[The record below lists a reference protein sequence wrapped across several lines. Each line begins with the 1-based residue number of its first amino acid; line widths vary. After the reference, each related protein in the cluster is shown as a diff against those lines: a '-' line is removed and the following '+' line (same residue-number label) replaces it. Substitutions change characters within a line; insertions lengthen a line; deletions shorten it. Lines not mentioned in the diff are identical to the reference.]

1 MKLNDLRRSGPWL
14 TMTTFSL
21 SPIPSAPVVGRRGAP
36 QRHGARDPSPMYPA
50 PMNRVGPELRR
61 VRGGLVMGGTYWP
74 HRMKGRGRGRWLT
87 PSRPRPTHVRGVVHH
102 SYYFVV
108 TVPVHDNFFL
118 LSCFFRVFSQA
129 AVDISDAVSTV
140 IDTLQLFIS
149 SFLNS
154 RQSSKV
160 YQSDTV

>member
-1 MKLNDLRRSGPWL
+1 M
-14 TMTTFSL
+14 
-21 SPIPSAPVVGRRGAP
+21 
-36 QRHGARDPSPMYPA
+36 
-50 PMNRVGPELRR
+50 
-61 VRGGLVMGGTYWP
+61 
-74 HRMKGRGRGRWLT
+74 
-87 PSRPRPTHVRGVVHH
+87 HH
-102 SYYFVV
+102 SNYFVV

-149 SFLNS
+149 SFLVVNL
-154 RQSSKV
+154 KV